1 MSIILQDK
9 FFGCICGCHIG
20 SAMGAPVE
28 GMTYEEIDRKY
39 GYVPYQHYG
48 NGWDREPGTTE
59 DGVERQKLMIS
70 AIMEKEGRVT
80 AEDVRAAWNKY
91 ANPNAGGW
99 VSEPFEGVLLK
110 MAKTGIRSWQ
120 ILRLRRTQ
128 QLCKGVSS
136 DRTDQRRQCR
146 RRKRGYPSG
155 RTAVS
160 DNEQPRA
167 EMGMCHWR
175 SNSGGN
181 EARRNRGFCDRGN
194 F

>member
-39 GYVPYQHYG
+39 GYVDGYLPYQHYG

-110 MAKTGIRSWQ
+110 MAKTGIPA
-120 ILRLRRTQ
+120 
-128 QLCKGVSS
+128 
-136 DRTDQRRQCR
+136 TDL
-146 RRKRGYPSG
+146 G
-155 RTAVS
+155 RYCDYAGLNSFARACHPIGLINAGNVEGPDHPAVL
-160 DNEQPRA
+160 DTRP
-167 EMGMCHWR
+167 
-175 SNSGGN
+175 
-181 EARRNRGFCDRGN
+181 AR
-194 F
+194 